1 MPRGTLRLH
10 VAGAAESFLSGPLLA
25 GVLGAHPHV
34 QLDLFLSDEPLD
46 IVGEGYA
53 RRADL
58 ASAGG
63 R

>member
-1 MPRGTLRLH
+1 MPRSTLRLH
-10 VAGAAESFLSGPLLA
+10 VAGAAESFLSGLLLA

-46 IVGEGYA
+46 IVAEGY
-53 RRADL
+53 D
-58 ASAGG
+58 AGI